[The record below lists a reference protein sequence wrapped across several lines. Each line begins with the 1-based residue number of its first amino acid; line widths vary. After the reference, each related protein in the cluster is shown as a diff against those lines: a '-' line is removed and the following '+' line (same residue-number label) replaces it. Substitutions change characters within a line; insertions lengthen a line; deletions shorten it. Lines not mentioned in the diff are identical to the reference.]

1 MYEAL
6 FDTNILIYASD
17 PTSNFNNKARELLR
31 NVLEGRVNACV
42 STQNL
47 YEFYAIVTDP
57 KRVAKPLGIK
67 QASSLLQNYIE
78 AENLPKIF
86 PKETNLTH
94 LVHLIKKY
102 KISKQEVFDA
112 VLVATMLDNSVK
124 TLYTADEKLFKKFTN
139 IKVVNP
145 FKE

>member
-6 FDTNILIYASD
+6 LDTNILIYASD
-17 PTSNFNNKARELLR
+17 PTSKFNNKARELLR
-31 NVLEGRVNACV
+31 DVLEGQVNACV

-57 KRVAKPLGIK
+57 KRVAKPLDIK

-102 KISKQEVFDA
+102 RISKQEVFDA
-112 VLVATMLDNSVK
+112 VLVATIMDNSVK
-124 TLYTADEKLFKKFTN
+124 TIYTADERLFRKFTN

>member
-17 PTSNFNNKARELLR
+17 PTSRFNDKARKLL
-31 NVLEGRVNACV
+31 NDVLEGHVNACV
-42 STQNL
+42 SNQNL

-112 VLVATMLDNSVK
+112 VLVATIMDNSVK
-124 TLYTADEKLFKKFTN
+124 TIYTADEKLFRKFTN

>member
-6 FDTNILIYASD
+6 LDTNVLIYASD
-17 PTSNFNNKARELLR
+17 PTSKFNNKARELLR

-57 KRVAKPLGIK
+57 KRVAKPLDIK

-94 LVHLIKKY
+94 LAHLIKKY

-112 VLVATMLDNSVK
+112 VLVATIMDNSVK
-124 TLYTADEKLFKKFTN
+124 TIYTADEKLFRKFTN

>member
-17 PTSNFNNKARELLR
+17 PTSRFNDKARKLL
-31 NVLEGRVNACV
+31 NDVLEGHVNACV
-42 STQNL
+42 SNQNL

-112 VLVATMLDNSVK
+112 VLVATMLDNFVK
-124 TLYTADEKLFKKFTN
+124 TLYTADEKLFRKFTN